1 MLMHKGKRPYIT
13 CALFSGFRKR
23 GHNMRKEIGV
33 ISFVTRQNRW
43 QWCWGL
49 GASLL
54 ILLENRVTKKSL
66 LTQLT
71 LKRVSL
77 GLKFPKPNCRFIK
90 KTANTTSMQSTIKIQ
105 ESLRRKEQIGYLK
118 KLKNQKGHQMQ
129 LGLLHH
135 WERWTHD
142 PRELRI
148 PFFFFFLIIIFIKN
162 EMKPSNSIFL

>member
-1 MLMHKGKRPYIT
+1 
-13 CALFSGFRKR
+13 
-23 GHNMRKEIGV
+23 MRKEIGV
-33 ISFVTRQNRW
+33 LSFVTR

-54 ILLENRVTKKSL
+54 ILLENRVTKKKSL

-71 LKRVSL
+71 LRVSL
-77 GLKFPKPNCRFIK
+77 GLKFPNPNCRFIKKK

-105 ESLRRKEQIGYLK
+105 ENLRRKEQVGYLK
-118 KLKNQKGHQMQ
+118 KLKNQKGHQLQ

-148 PFFFFFLIIIFIKN
+148 PFFFCFLIIIFIKN